1 MAQHGVPPGDDETF
15 LHEVLLGHI
24 RYAKLLRVFV
34 DEFYGQNSG
43 TLLRGDAT
51 LYGILALLTLL
62 RLEEMGFAAFRK
74 FVMSQDPQKMIVFLQ
89 YTFDV
94 PELRKLLWGE
104 WTRLYDRERV
114 RALFTSLEQFLAPI
128 GEIVSVLE
136 EKVFLQK
143 KKEEEEANA
152 WASEGAATYT
162 TAVPFQLSESR
173 PRIIRVH
180 TAPTTSPVRAK
191 PIPKSLYRSTKE
203 VLAGLERQRTGSAVG
218 AARPP
223 APPSPRG
230 GGDPGAAGGGDADAA
245 APLPRGVRTAP
256 STSFAKGTLTSSSTR
271 HADCVPP
278 DADFAPFQATAMPHR
293 PRHAAPVR
301 LNKALV
307 QREEQRI
314 EAQRRTAR
322 AKQRRFEQEKR
333 DSSTFDA
340 WRKEMLSNDEEQRLE
355 EIQRRR
361 EEMAHTAELSAAA
374 HQHML
379 ENRMARAGKFK
390 AEEQALLRT
399 LEADVRAMRSHKKGQ
414 HDAVLRWEGE
424 SRRRKE
430 EHQRQK
436 NARAGS
442 IRSWRDAGRQTVERD
457 RGGVLEGKRRQAE
470 GVRRA
475 REEAIQHIMETYRG
489 TATQQE
495 AAVGMLGE
503 MTEGELKEQLALARE
518 LRRVREQDTRK
529 GAQISKNRQAA
540 ALLGGARSVG
550 ELRSGALPATPR
562 GAASTAGG
570 GGPAPRMAWSRTQKY
585 LSPQQGLGGGA
596 NQGTTPRGDG
606 RAGGGEGKSKEK
618 ARSAKTE
625 VEVKRFRSLR
635 AGAQRELRQRQA
647 QSQQETLMHER
658 IRVAEDRERHLHLQ
672 QQRSRREKENRRFF
686 EELKR
691 RGLEQ
696 TMQATRDREARR
708 AQAQAQRSAMRN
720 SAAVR

>member
-1 MAQHGVPPGDDETF
+1 VAQHGVPPGDDETF
-15 LHEVLLGHI
+15 LHQVLLGHI

-51 LYGILALLTLL
+51 LYGILALLTLV

-89 YTFDV
+89 YSFNV

-114 RALFTSLEQFLAPI
+114 RSLFTSLEQFLAPI
-128 GEIVSVLE
+128 NELVSVLE
-136 EKVFLQK
+136 EKVFLRK

-203 VLAGLERQRTGSAVG
+203 VLAGFEKQRVGSAAG
-218 AARPP
+218 SARQ
-223 APPSPRG
+223 APPPRG
-230 GGDPGAAGGGDADAA
+230 GDLEAAEGSNSDAA
-245 APLPRGVRTAP
+245 IPLPRAVRTAP
-256 STSFAKGTLTSSSTR
+256 STSFAKGTLTSSSIR

-278 DADFAPFQATAMPHR
+278 DTDFAPFQATAMPHR

-301 LNKALV
+301 LNSALV
-307 QREEQRI
+307 QREKQRI
-314 EAQRRTAR
+314 EAQRRAAL

-361 EEMAHTAELSAAA
+361 EEMAHTADLSAEA

-379 ENRMARAGKFK
+379 ENRMAQAGKFK
-390 AEEQALLRT
+390 AEEQDLLRT
-399 LEADVRAMRSHKKGQ
+399 LEADVRAMRAHKKGQ
-414 HDAVLRWEGE
+414 HDAVLHWQGE
-424 SRRRKE
+424 SCRRKE
-430 EHQRQK
+430 EHQREK

-442 IRSWRDAGRQTVERD
+442 VRSWRDAGRQTVARD

-470 GVRRA
+470 GVRQA
-475 REEAIQHIMETYRG
+475 REEAIQHLMETYRG
-489 TATQQE
+489 TATQKDGPI
-495 AAVGMLGE
+495 GMLGE
-503 MTEGELKEQLALARE
+503 MTEGELKEQLVLARE
-518 LRRVREQDTRK
+518 VRRIREEGNRK
-529 GAQISKNRQAA
+529 GTQISKNRQAA
-540 ALLGGARSVG
+540 TLLGGARSVG
-550 ELRSGALPATPR
+550 ELRSGALTATPR
-562 GAASTAGG
+562 GAASTVGG
-570 GGPAPRMAWSRTQKY
+570 VNPAQKKAWSRTQKY
-585 LSPQQGLGGGA
+585 LSRQQGREEPADQGTKLRGEGRGGGA
-596 NQGTTPRGDG
+596 
-606 RAGGGEGKSKEK
+606 EGKSKEK
-618 ARSAKTE
+618 ARSAKKE
-625 VEVKRFRSLR
+625 VEMKRFRSLR
-635 AGAQRELRQRQA
+635 SGAQRELRQRQA
-647 QSQQETLMHER
+647 QSQQETLMYER

-672 QQRSRREKENRRFF
+672 QQRSQREKENRRFF

-708 AQAQAQRSAMRN
+708 EQAQAQRSAMRN
-720 SAAVR
+720 NTSPRVR